1 MAKRYGDDDKRSERG
16 RYLALKAGL
25 WSERSSFDSHWR
37 ELANQFLP
45 RRARFQVSDRNQGER
60 INQHIYDSTG
70 RFAVRT
76 LQSGLHAG
84 LTSPA
89 RPWFKLTTPDPKL
102 AEFGPVQ
109 DWLHVATQR
118 MLAVFGQ
125 SNLYQSLPMLYG
137 DFGVFGTGAMGVL
150 PDTRDLFRT
159 FTYPVGSYAIGL
171 DRRRMVTTWVH
182 EYEMTVRQVVEEFG
196 VKTGYRD
203 IDWSN
208 ISDHVKRAWQ
218 KGDYED
224 TVEICWIVV
233 PNQDR
238 EPNRLEAWRSMPWL
252 SLHFEAKGSNNDKTL
267 RRGGFETFPVMV
279 PRWETTG
286 EDSYG
291 TSSPGMDALG
301 DSKQLQSAQRQKGRA
316 IAKQIDPPIQA
327 PTALLH
333 QATSI
338 LPAAVTHVDVAQG
351 MQGVKAIHDVN
362 LRIDHLSLDI
372 QDTQFR
378 VNRAFYVDLFMMLAN
393 SDRQRGMQPMTAEE
407 VRERHEEK
415 LLALGPVLERTND
428 ELLDPLVDRVFAMMQ
443 GAGLLP
449 DPPEELDGVKLSV
462 QYTSIMA
469 QAQKLVGVVG
479 QDRMLQTMLPLVE
492 SFPEVKHKVDINRV
506 VDNYADML
514 GVDPRMIRST
524 EEAQALADEDRQAQ
538 QSAQTALNAAQF
550 GKAAKDAAAAPLEGN
565 TALTQV
571 LEGMGASM
579 GAPA

>member
-45 RRARFQVSDRNQGER
+45 RRARFQVSDRNRGER
-60 INQHIYDSTG
+60 MNQHIYDSTG

-118 MLAVFGQ
+118 MQAVFGQ

-150 PDTRDLFRT
+150 PDSRDLFRT
-159 FTYPVGSYAIGL
+159 FTYPIGSFAIGL

-196 VKTGYRD
+196 VRQGYRD

-208 ISDHVKRAWQ
+208 ISDHVKRAWN
-218 KGDYED
+218 KGDYEE
-224 TVEICWIVV
+224 TVELCWIVV
-233 PNQDR
+233 PNEDR
-238 EPNRLEAWRSMPWL
+238 QPNRLEAWRSMPWL
-252 SLHFEAKGSNNDKTL
+252 SLHFESSGQGDKTL
-267 RRGGFETFPVMV
+267 RRGGYEQFPVMV
-279 PRWETTG
+279 PRWEVTG
-286 EDSYG
+286 EDTYG

-316 IAKQIDPPIQA
+316 IAKMIDPPLQA

-338 LPAAVTHVDVAQG
+338 LPAAVTHVDVGQG
-351 MQGVKAIHDVN
+351 MPGVKPIHEVN
-362 LRIDHLSLDI
+362 LRVDHLANDI
-372 QDTQFR
+372 QETQFR

-443 GAGLLP
+443 SAGLLP

-479 QDRMLQTMLPLVE
+479 QDRMLQTMIPIME
-492 SFPEVKHKVDINRV
+492 QFPEAKHKLDVFRV
-506 VDNYADML
+506 IDNYQDML
-514 GVDPRMIRST
+514 GVDPRMIRSS
-524 EEAQALADEDRQAQ
+524 EEAQALADEDRRAQ
-538 QSAQTALNAAQF
+538 QTAQTALNAAQL

-571 LEGMGASM
+571 LEGMGASI
-579 GAPA
+579 GAGA